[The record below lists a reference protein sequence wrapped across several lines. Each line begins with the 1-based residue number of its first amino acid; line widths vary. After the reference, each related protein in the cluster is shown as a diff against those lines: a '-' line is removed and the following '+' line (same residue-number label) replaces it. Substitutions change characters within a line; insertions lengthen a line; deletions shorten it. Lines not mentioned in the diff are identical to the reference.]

1 MPTIEQDKEFC
12 YYRKGECM
20 KSVKASVTRGLNVGS
35 YVTCADNS
43 GAKIVAIIS
52 VTGYKGRRKRI
63 PKAGVAD
70 LVKVSVKVGDPKV
83 RKQMFNAVIIR
94 QRQEYRR
101 LDGMRVSFED
111 NAVVLTDEEGTPK
124 GTEVKGPVAR
134 EAIERFSPI
143 GKISSLVV

>member
-1 MPTIEQDKEFC
+1 M
-12 YYRKGECM
+12 KG
-20 KSVKASVTRGLNVGS
+20 VKASVTKGLNVGS
-35 YVTCADNS
+35 KVVCADNS
-43 GAKIVAIIS
+43 GAKIVELIS
-52 VTGYKGRRKRI
+52 VNGYKGKRKRV
-63 PKAGVAD
+63 PKAGVANM
-70 LVKVSVKVGDPKV
+70 VKITVKVGTPAV

-101 LDGMRVSFED
+101 MDGLRVSFED

-143 GKISSLVV
+143 GKIANIVV